1 MTQLTYG
8 KIITIG
14 LIGLVFGMYLS
25 SYNFEPQIFIWDV
38 APELTSNDALKDAK
52 ILLKSKISAPESVVV
67 EKNVIY
73 TGSASDGNFFKIVDE
88 QIEKTINNPFGSGAI
103 FGLRRLNK
111 TDFVAADMIN
121 GILVVNFETGNI
133 RHLIPSGKEIHN
145 FKISMTNDIDII
157 DEDTIIFTDTCSK
170 WDFSKLGYCFFEHIP
185 NGRVFKYQI
194 STNKLELLI
203 DELYFPNGLQ
213 ILPDR
218 KSILIGE
225 LWAARITQ
233 LYIEGPKKNERKI
246 FADNLPGFSDNIR
259 LSTHGT
265 IYVAMAG
272 VRQPTATSYLETIG
286 NFPAIRKV
294 FMQFLPEIFLKI
306 WVFLQY
312 SIQHGLV
319 LEYDTNGILIRTLQ
333 DPTGVVNRISHVADD
348 GEFLYLGSYINDF
361 IAKIPKKNIA

>member
-1 MTQLTYG
+1 
-8 KIITIG
+8 
-14 LIGLVFGMYLS
+14 
-25 SYNFEPQIFIWDV
+25 
-38 APELTSNDALKDAK
+38 
-52 ILLKSKISAPESVVV
+52 
-67 EKNVIY
+67 
-73 TGSASDGNFFKIVDE
+73 
-88 QIEKTINNPFGSGAI
+88 
-103 FGLRRLNK
+103 
-111 TDFVAADMIN
+111 
-121 GILVVNFETGNI
+121 
-133 RHLIPSGKEIHN
+133 
-145 FKISMTNDIDII
+145 MTNDIDII

-294 FMQFLPEIFLKI
+294 FMQ
-306 WVFLQY
+306 Y

-319 LEYDTNGILIRTLQ
+319 LEYDTNGTLIRTLQ